1 MIDFDYWCEHKM
13 MFEYTFMCVLCM
25 FGCCYSNEIKRWN
38 NFVEIEDLISKMVRY
53 LFCVSWLWY
62 CKCLWV
68 SVWCGV
74 RCTSGVCALVSLY
87 YYLDWLILILIW
99 SIGVFCVASDCVVF
113 RWNFLQSA
121 TCTHILNDHHQTS
134 NIKQSSVVCLNH
146 HPVCLLFIF
155 CWLFFFSLLSLLSIV
170 NF

>member
-1 MIDFDYWCEHKM
+1 MKISFQKWFDIYFAFRDCDIVNVYEW
-13 MFEYTFMCVLCM
+13 V
-25 FGCCYSNEIKRWN
+25 
-38 NFVEIEDLISKMVRY
+38 VRCAVY
-53 LFCVSWLWY
+53 
-62 CKCLWV
+62 
-68 SVWCGV
+68 GV

-87 YYLDWLILILIW
+87 YYLDWLILILILIW
-99 SIGVFCVASDCVVF
+99 SIGGFCVAPDCVVF

-134 NIKQSSVVCLNH
+134 NIKQTSDVYLNH

-155 CWLFFFSLLSLLSIV
+155 CWLFFSLLSLLSIV